1 MAWAEPV
8 AYGALAL
15 KPWEFERLQPHE
27 YYALYDGYE
36 YRQRRRRVEIEN
48 EIFVYSYFVAHLLN
62 ISGKYLKK
70 NISPKELCK
79 PLLDAMSGGEKR
91 SAQDRRQDEEY
102 LRKIFDLPPAAG
114 RGEGRWLR

>member
-8 AYGALAL
+8 AYGELAL

-27 YYALYDGYE
+27 YYALCDGYE
-36 YRQRRRRVEIEN
+36 YRQSRRRTEIEN
-48 EIFVYSYFVAHLLN
+48 EIFVRAYFVAHLLN

-70 NISPKELCK
+70 NISPKELYK
-79 PLLDAMSGGEKR
+79 PLFDAMSGGERR

-102 LRKIFDLPPAAG
+102 LRKIFDLPP
-114 RGEGRWLR
+114 EGVKEDG

>member
-8 AYGALAL
+8 AYGELAL
-15 KPWEFERLQPHE
+15 KPREFERLQPHE
-27 YYALYDGYE
+27 YYALCDGYE
-36 YRQRRRRVEIEN
+36 YRQRRRRVEVGN

-91 SAQDRRQDEEY
+91 SVQDRKQDEEY
-102 LRKIFDLPPAAG
+102 LRRIFDLPP
-114 RGEGRWLR
+114 EGVKEDG